1 MTHHYKQLLN
11 LCGGWGANETFGITL
26 PLVSIFFFLSYFC
39 SFLVMPI
46 RKKERES
53 SFWQWSPGKYCHVLL
68 YYILEDPPEVSQPGC
83 TSKSSGEPGKNTDSQ
98 THFLET
104 GNQQAQGEAQEHT
117 SLQALSPKM
126 IRASLVLVFEN
137 NC

>member
-1 MTHHYKQLLN
+1 
-11 LCGGWGANETFGITL
+11 
-26 PLVSIFFFLSYFC
+26 
-39 SFLVMPI
+39 MPI

-53 SFWQWSPGKYCHVLL
+53 SFWQCSPGKYCHVLL